1 MYCLLHPSNI
11 QNNKQINKNMK
22 KILLTMLAAG
32 LVATTAYSQEAPF
45 ELYEGDSNDSKLIK
59 INPQPDVNGDIEPLS
74 TWSGNLRGVAY
85 HSDAIADNNF
95 SGEGAL
101 VYYLEDYQIK
111 GTGPGQLNGSDYDNT
126 GVPIANGY
134 FIVTEGMVFNPLT
147 GVDEFGPA
155 LRPVVKSNTYKGAP
169 IILNVHAEQ
178 DDFNESK
185 DVLLSYYL
193 LLGQDKGAA
202 YIEYWYRPDVTS
214 SWQKL
219 DPQYLNNESWAT
231 GEGLTSKSGRHENVW
246 QAGVQLGNQVKTSNA
261 QIRVT
266 ANYGGPSGWDGNGE
280 FTATSGAG
288 GGGNAESGVYELFDP
303 ADPYGVS
310 YWDEFNP
317 EGYQSSVDKR
327 DSILG
332 DAGLVSVGTY
342 NDGVQEYPVYDFT
355 GKESFIGQFAYG
367 LDGHVLFSINDT
379 NIIRVQL
386 QTGSG
391 PE

>member
-22 KILLTMLAAG
+22 KILLTILAAG
-32 LVATTAYSQEAPF
+32 LAATTAYSQEAPF

-59 INPQPDVNGDIEPLS
+59 INPEPDEWGVILPISNL
-74 TWSGNLRGVAY
+74 NLRGVAY

-101 VYYLEDYQIK
+101 VYYLETFQIT
-111 GTGPGQLNGSDYDNT
+111 GTGPGQLNGSDYDNN
-126 GVPIANGY
+126 GVAIADGY
-134 FIVTEGMVFNPLT
+134 FIVTEGYFYDPNT
-147 GVDEFGPA
+147 GQNDLSPA

-178 DDFNESK
+178 SDFNESK
-185 DVLLSYYL
+185 DVIIDYYL
-193 LLGQDKGAA
+193 LLGKDRGEA
-202 YIEYWYRPDVTS
+202 YIEYWARPDFSS
-214 SWQKL
+214 SWEKL
-219 DPQYLNNESWAT
+219 DPALVDASSGAT
-231 GEGLTSKSGRHENVW
+231 GEGPTSKSGNHYTLW

-280 FTATSGAG
+280 FTATTDG
-288 GGGNAESGVYELFDP
+288 GGTSEGGVFVLFDP
-303 ADPYGVS
+303 ADTVGVG
-310 YWDEFNP
+310 YYDEFADAAFNSAI
-317 EGYQSSVDKR
+317 EKR

-332 DAGLVSVGTY
+332 NAGLVSVGTY

-355 GKESFIGQFAYG
+355 GKESYRDQFAYG
-367 LDGHVLFSINDT
+367 LDGHLLFSINDT
-379 NIIRVQL
+379 NIVRVQL